1 MATPFLPHY
10 SILKNLFCA
19 ASVLALAAAGGN
31 ANAANFTYTN
41 GTNGTTQWSVG
52 TGWSATPVSASDT
65 TLDFSANQTTGITT
79 TSNNDISGN
88 FTLNRL
94 NITNIATANGTAPV
108 LIISGNALAFT
119 SNGATAPTLV
129 FGQSNG
135 TALTVRPTVT
145 ISNDIIL
152 NSSLSISN
160 PNLSNQAT
168 LSGVI
173 SGSGGLNKTSGTGGV
188 NITGTNNSF
197 SGAVVIS
204 AAGSLSAVSIGNTGA
219 NSSLGT
225 NGTITIG
232 GSGNSGQLT
241 WTGTNE
247 TTDKIFSMG
256 GSTGNAT
263 ISASTANQTLSIS
276 QNLVISGNGTKS
288 LILTGAGNIA
298 FNGSIP
304 NGTSSNTSVISV
316 TKSSTGTATL
326 NGTNTYTGGTTLTSG
341 TLQFNNSSALGT
353 GAVTLNATL
362 SALANATLTNNMS
375 VATAGT
381 LRVGTGNTFTSSGV
395 ISGNGS
401 ITKNSQGTLDLSSA
415 TSSSFSGGMK
425 IDDGTVVVSAFGNS
439 GSNSALGTNGTIQLG
454 AGTSVGG
461 IRWVGTAD
469 ETTNKVIDFK
479 STTSTSS
486 GGTITANGTGL
497 ALTFTSNTTATGN
510 GNKTF
515 TLRGDGNINFNGV
528 IANGAN
534 ATISLTKNDAGIVT
548 LGAANTY
555 TGNTLVNAGTLLV
568 NGSTSA
574 SSAVTVNAA
583 ATLGGSGTINGAVLV
598 NGTLSPGAAATLA
611 LGSTL
616 GLGSGSTIAFTLNST
631 SSKIAFT
638 SATDNLIGSGNA
650 TLALTLGTGFD
661 YNSSY
666 TIFQNTATDGFV
678 FSGIT
683 GYDNSGYTA
692 SFADLG
698 SDYALTFTAV
708 PEPATCSLVLLGL
721 AGLLFHLKRK
731 TSSSHS

>member
-1 MATPFLPHY
+1 MSAPSLPHG
-10 SILKNLFCA
+10 SLFKNLLCV
-19 ASVLALAAAGGN
+19 ASILALAAIGGN

-41 GTNGTTQWSVG
+41 GTNGTTQWSAG
-52 TGWSATPVSASDT
+52 TGWSATPISASDT
-65 TLDFSANQTTGITT
+65 TLDFSANQTAGIVT

-94 NITNIATANGTAPV
+94 NITNVATANGTAP
-108 LIISGNALAFT
+108 LLFISGNTLAFT

-135 TALTVRPTVT
+135 TATTVRPVVT
-145 ISNDIIL
+145 ISNDIVL
-152 NSSLSISN
+152 NNSLSISN
-160 PNLSNQAT
+160 PNASNQAT

-197 SGAVVIS
+197 SGAVLIS
-204 AAGSLSAVSIGNTGA
+204 ANGSLTASTIGNTGA

-225 NGTITIG
+225 NGSITLG
-232 GSGNSGQLT
+232 ATSNSGQLN
-241 WTGTNE
+241 WTGSNE
-247 TTDKIFSMG
+247 TTDKIFTMG
-256 GSTGNAT
+256 GTTGGAT
-263 ISASTANQTLSIS
+263 ISASTANQTLTIS
-276 QNLVISGNGTKS
+276 QNLLISGNGTKT
-288 LILTGAGNIA
+288 LTLGGSGNIA
-298 FNGSIP
+298 FNGVIP
-304 NGTSSNTSVISV
+304 NGTSPNTSIISL
-316 TKSSTGTATL
+316 TKSGTGTVTL
-326 NGTNTYTGGTTLTSG
+326 NGTNTYSGVTTISSG

-353 GAVTLNATL
+353 GAITLNGTL
-362 SALANATLTNNMS
+362 SALASATLSNNIS

-425 IDDGTVVVSAFGNS
+425 IDDGTVVVTAIGNA
-439 GSNSALGTNGTIQLG
+439 GSSSALGTNATIQLG
-454 AGTSVGG
+454 ASTSTGS

-486 GGTITANGTGL
+486 GGTITANATGL
-497 ALTFTSNTTATGN
+497 TLTFTSNTTASGN

-534 ATISLTKNDAGIVT
+534 ATISLTKSDTGIVT
-548 LGAANTY
+548 LGAANSY

-574 SSAVTVNAA
+574 NSALTVSAP
-583 ATLGGSGTINGAVLV
+583 ATLGGSGIINGAVLV
-598 NGTLSPGAAATLA
+598 NGTLSPGAAATLT

-616 GLGSGSTIAFTLNST
+616 GLGSGATIAFTLNST

-666 TIFQNTATDGFV
+666 TIFQSTNTDGFV

-683 GYDNSGYTA
+683 GYDNSNYTA
-692 SFADLG
+692 NFADLG

-721 AGLLFHLKRK
+721 AGLILRLKRK
-731 TSSSHS
+731 THSMLS

>member
-1 MATPFLPHY
+1 
-10 SILKNLFCA
+10 
-19 ASVLALAAAGGN
+19 
-31 ANAANFTYTN
+31 
-41 GTNGTTQWSVG
+41 
-52 TGWSATPVSASDT
+52 
-65 TLDFSANQTTGITT
+65 
-79 TSNNDISGN
+79 
-88 FTLNRL
+88 
-94 NITNIATANGTAPV
+94 
-108 LIISGNALAFT
+108 
-119 SNGATAPTLV
+119 
-129 FGQSNG
+129 
-135 TALTVRPTVT
+135 
-145 ISNDIIL
+145 
-152 NSSLSISN
+152 
-160 PNLSNQAT
+160 
-168 LSGVI
+168 
-173 SGSGGLNKTSGTGGV
+173 
-188 NITGTNNSF
+188 
-197 SGAVVIS
+197 
-204 AAGSLSAVSIGNTGA
+204 
-219 NSSLGT
+219 
-225 NGTITIG
+225 
-232 GSGNSGQLT
+232 
-241 WTGTNE
+241 
-247 TTDKIFSMG
+247 MG

-263 ISASTANQTLSIS
+263 ISASTANQTLNIS
-276 QNLVISGNGTKS
+276 QSLVISGNGTKS

-692 SFADLG
+692 NFADLG

>member
-1 MATPFLPHY
+1 MSTPFLPHS
-10 SILKNLFCA
+10 SIFKNLFCA

-135 TALTVRPTVT
+135 NATTVRPSVT

-152 NSSLSISN
+152 NNSLTISN
-160 PNLSNQAT
+160 PNASNQAT

-173 SGSGGLNKTSGTGGV
+173 SGSGGLNKTSGQGGV

-204 AAGSLSAVSIGNTGA
+204 ANGSLSAVSIGNTGA

-232 GSGNSGQLT
+232 GSGNSGTLT
-241 WTGTNE
+241 WTGTTE

-256 GSTGNAT
+256 GSSGNAT
-263 ISASTANQTLSIS
+263 ISASTVNQTLTIS
-276 QNLVISGNGTKS
+276 QNLLISGNGTKS

-304 NGTSSNTSVISV
+304 NGTSPNTSVISV
-316 TKSSTGTATL
+316 TKSGAGTATL
-326 NGTNTYTGGTTLTSG
+326 NGTNSYTGGTTITSG

-353 GAVTLNATL
+353 GAVSLTGTL
-362 SALANATLTNNMS
+362 SALANATLTNNIT

-425 IDDGTVVVSAFGNS
+425 IDDGTVVVSAIGNS

-497 ALTFTSNTTATGN
+497 ALTFTSNTTATGI

-528 IANGAN
+528 IANGVN
-534 ATISLTKNDAGIVT
+534 ATISLTKSDTGTVT

-555 TGNTLVNAGTLLV
+555 TGNTLVNTGTLLV

-574 SSAVTVNAA
+574 NSTVTVSSG
-583 ATLGGSGTINGAVLV
+583 ATLGGSGIINGAVLV
-598 NGTLSPGAAATLA
+598 NGTLSPGAAATVT

-616 GLGSGSTIAFTLNST
+616 SLRSGSNIAFTLNST

-666 TIFQNTATDGFV
+666 TIFQNTTTAGFV
-678 FSGIT
+678 FSDIT

-698 SDYALTFTAV
+698 SDYTLTFTAV
-708 PEPATCSLVLLGL
+708 PEPATWLLVI
-721 AGLLFHLKRK
+721 AGLGVFIVMRRSRK
-731 TSSSHS
+731 LS

>member
-1 MATPFLPHY
+1 MSTPSLPHG
-10 SILKNLFCA
+10 SILKNLLCA
-19 ASVLALAAAGGN
+19 ASILALAAVGN
-31 ANAANFTYTN
+31 SANAANFTYTFPSTGTAQWSAGTNWSGGTAPASAADTALTFN
-41 GTNGTTQWSVG
+41 GTQAVG
-52 TGWSATPVSASDT
+52 SSA
-65 TLDFSANQTTGITT
+65 
-79 TSNNDISGN
+79 TSNNDIGGNFLLNTLTFVGSGTSNGTAPAFTISGNTLEFTGVNATLSASQSGN
-88 FTLNRL
+88 FTRPSVT
-94 NITNIATANGTAPV
+94 ITNNLLLSTDLKINNGSASQSLT
-108 LIISGNALAFT
+108 LSGTISGN
-119 SNGATAPTLV
+119 GA
-129 FGQSNG
+129 
-135 TALTVRPTVT
+135 
-145 ISNDIIL
+145 
-152 NSSLSISN
+152 
-160 PNLSNQAT
+160 
-168 LSGVI
+168 
-173 SGSGGLNKTSGTGGV
+173 LNKTQGTGGV

-304 NGTSSNTSVISV
+304 NGTSPNTSVISV

-326 NGTNTYTGGTTLTSG
+326 NGTNTYTGGTTITSG

-353 GAVTLNATL
+353 GAVSLNATL
-362 SALANATLTNNMS
+362 SALASATLTNNIS
-375 VATAGT
+375 VATAGI

-425 IDDGTVVVSAFGNS
+425 INDGTVVVSAIGNS

-454 AGTSVGG
+454 DTTSVGG

-479 STTSTSS
+479 GVTSTSS

-497 ALTFTSNTTATGN
+497 ALTFTSNTTATGS

-548 LGAANTY
+548 LGEANTY

-574 SSAVTVNAA
+574 NSAVTVNAA

-598 NGTLSPGAAATLA
+598 NGTLSPGAAATLT

-616 GLGSGSTIAFTLNST
+616 GLGSGSTVAFTLNST
-631 SSKIAFT
+631 SSKIAFASA

-650 TLALTLGTGFD
+650 TLVLTLGTGFD

-683 GYDNSGYTA
+683 GYDNSVYTA
-692 SFADLG
+692 NFADLG

-708 PEPATCSLVLLGL
+708 PEPATWLLVI
-721 AGLLFHLKRK
+721 AGLGFFIVMRRSRK
-731 TSSSHS
+731 LS

>member
-1 MATPFLPHY
+1 MASPFLPHT
-10 SILKNLFCA
+10 SILKNLLCA
-19 ASVLALAAAGGN
+19 ASIIALAAAGGN

-135 TALTVRPTVT
+135 TATAVRPTVT

-152 NSSLSISN
+152 NSSLTISN
-160 PNLSNQAT
+160 PNASNQAT

-173 SGSGGLNKTSGTGGV
+173 SGSGGLNKTSGQGGV

-263 ISASTANQTLSIS
+263 ISASSVNQTLTIS
-276 QNLVISGNGTKS
+276 QNLLISGNGTKS

-304 NGTSSNTSVISV
+304 NGTSPNTSVISV
-316 TKSSTGTATL
+316 TKSSTGTVTL

-415 TSSSFSGGMK
+415 TSSNFSGGMK
-425 IDDGTVVVSAFGNS
+425 INDGTVVVSAIGNS

-454 AGTSVGG
+454 DTTSVGG

-497 ALTFTSNTTATGN
+497 ALTFTSNTTATGI

-534 ATISLTKNDAGIVT
+534 ATISLTKSDTGIVT

-574 SSAVTVNAA
+574 NSTVTVSSG
-583 ATLGGSGTINGAVLV
+583 ATLGGSGIINGAMLA
-598 NGTLSPGAAATLA
+598 NGTLSPGTAATLT

-616 GLGSGSTIAFTLNST
+616 NLGSGSNVALTLGST
-631 SSKIAFT
+631 SSKIAFA
-638 SATDNLIGSGNA
+638 SAANNLIGSGNA

-666 TIFQNTATDGFV
+666 TIFQNTTTDGFV

-683 GYDNSGYTA
+683 GYDDSGYTA
-692 SFADLG
+692 NFADLG

-708 PEPATCSLVLLGL
+708 PEPSAYALLL
-721 AGLLFHLKRK
+721 AGLVPLIFARRRK
-731 TSSSHS
+731 SA

>member
-1 MATPFLPHY
+1 MSTPFLPHY

-19 ASVLALAAAGGN
+19 ASVLALAAIGGN

-135 TALTVRPTVT
+135 TATTVRPSVT

-152 NSSLSISN
+152 NNSLTISN
-160 PNLSNQAT
+160 PNASNQAT

-173 SGSGGLNKTSGTGGV
+173 SGSGGLNKTSGQGGV

-263 ISASTANQTLSIS
+263 ISASSVNQTLTIS
-276 QNLVISGNGTKS
+276 QNLLISGNGTKS

-304 NGTSSNTSVISV
+304 NGTSPNTSVISL
-316 TKSSTGTATL
+316 TKSSTGTVTL

-381 LRVGTGNTFTSSGV
+381 LRVGAGNTFTSSGV

-415 TSSSFSGGMK
+415 NSSSFSGGMK

-497 ALTFTSNTTATGN
+497 ALTFTSNTTATGT

-515 TLRGDGNINFNGV
+515 TLRGDGNINFSGV

-534 ATISLTKNDAGIVT
+534 ATISLTKSDAGIVT
-548 LGAANTY
+548 LGAANSY

-574 SSAVTVNAA
+574 NSALTVSAP
-583 ATLGGSGTINGAVLV
+583 ATLGGSGIINGAVLV
-598 NGTLSPGAAATLA
+598 NGTLSPGAAATVT

-616 GLGSGSTIAFTLNST
+616 SLRSGSNIAFTLNST
-631 SSKIAFT
+631 SSKIAFA

-666 TIFQNTATDGFV
+666 TLFQNTTTDGCV

-692 SFADLG
+692 NFADLG

-708 PEPATCSLVLLGL
+708 PEPATWLLVL
-721 AGLLFHLKRK
+721 AGLGVFIVMRRSRK
-731 TSSSHS
+731 LS